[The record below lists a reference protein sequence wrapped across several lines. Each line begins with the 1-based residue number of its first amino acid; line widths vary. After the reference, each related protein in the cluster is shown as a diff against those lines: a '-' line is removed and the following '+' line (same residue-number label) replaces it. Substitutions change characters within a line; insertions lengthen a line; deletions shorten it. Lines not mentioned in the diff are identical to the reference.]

1 MIIKKP
7 IFWDKK
13 RPDLLSTILLPFTIP
28 LIINNILI
36 NFLSKEKRKEIKTIC
51 IGNIYL
57 GGTGKT
63 PFTIKLYKILKKL
76 GHNVVVGKKY
86 YKNQYD
92 EQTILKNETTLIT
105 EKNRKKIIDKAI
117 KNKKEILIFDDGLQE
132 RKIEYDLKIV
142 CFDNQNWIGNGLLIP
157 SGPLRESI
165 TSLKK
170 YDAVVLKQSEDSEE
184 NKEITHEINKIN
196 PNIKIFYTYYTPLN
210 LDMFDLSKKYIVF
223 SGIGNPLNFRELLKK
238 NNFNI
243 VEEKIYPDHFNY
255 NQKNIDDILKRAE
268 NIDAEIVTTEKD
280 FMKIASLNHGKINFL
295 KVDMEIKNI
304 NGMTNFLKEKING

>member
-13 RPDLLSTILLPFTIP
+13 RPDLLSIILLPFTIP

-36 NFLSKEKRKEIKTIC
+36 NFLSKEKSKEIKTIC

-105 EKNRKKIIDKAI
+105 EKSRKKIIDKAI

-142 CFDNQNWIGNGLLIP
+142 CFDNQNWIGNGHLIP
-157 SGPLRESI
+157 SGPLRERI
-165 TSLKK
+165 KSLKK
-170 YDAVVLKQSEDSEE
+170 YDAVVLKQSMDSEE

-280 FMKIASLNHGKINFL
+280 FMKIVNLNHGKINFL

-304 NGMTNFLKEKING
+304 NGMKKFLKEKING

>member
-36 NFLSKEKRKEIKTIC
+36 NFLSKEKSKEIKTIC

-92 EQTILKNETTLIT
+92 EQTILKHETTLIT

-132 RKIEYDLKIV
+132 RKIQYDLKIV
-142 CFDNQNWIGNGLLIP
+142 CFDNQNWIGNGHLIP

-280 FMKIASLNHGKINFL
+280 FMKIAHLNHGKINFL

>member
-1 MIIKKP
+1 MIVKKP

-13 RPDLLSTILLPFTIP
+13 TTGLLSIILLPFTIP

-36 NFLSKEKRKEIKTIC
+36 NFLSKEKSKKIKTIC
-51 IGNIYL
+51 VGNIYL

-63 PFTIKLYKILKKL
+63 PFTIKLYNILEKL
-76 GHNVVVGKKY
+76 GHDVVVGKKY

-92 EQTILKNETTLIT
+92 EQTILKNETTLII

-117 KNKKEILIFDDGLQE
+117 MNKKKILIFDDGLQE

-142 CFDNQNWIGNGLLIP
+142 CFDNQNWIGNGHLIP

-165 TSLKK
+165 KSLKK
-170 YDAVVLKQSEDSEE
+170 YDAVVLKQSKDDEE
-184 NKEITHEINKIN
+184 NEEIIHEINKIN
-196 PNIKIFYTYYTPLN
+196 PDIKIFYTYYTPLN
-210 LDMFDLSKKYIVF
+210 LDKFDLSKKYLVF
-223 SGIGNPLNFRELLKK
+223 SGIGSPLNFRELLKK

-243 VEEKIYPDHFNY
+243 VEEKMYPDHFNY
-255 NQKNIDDILKRAE
+255 SQKNIDDILKRAE

-280 FMKIASLNHGKINFL
+280 FMKIANLNYGKINFL
-295 KVDMEIKNI
+295 KIDIKIRNSDD
-304 NGMTNFLKEKING
+304 MTNFLKEKINE

>member
-13 RPDLLSTILLPFTIP
+13 RPDLLSIILLPFTIP

-36 NFLSKEKRKEIKTIC
+36 NFLSKEKSKEIKTIC

-76 GHNVVVGKKY
+76 GHNVAVGKKY

-142 CFDNQNWIGNGLLIP
+142 CFDNQNWIGNGQLIP
-157 SGPLRESI
+157 SGPLRERI
-165 TSLKK
+165 KSLKK
-170 YDAVVLKQSEDSEE
+170 YDAVVLKQSVDSEE
-184 NKEITHEINKIN
+184 NKEITHEINIIN
-196 PNIKIFYTYYTPLN
+196 PNIKIFYTYYIPLN

-280 FMKIASLNHGKINFL
+280 FMKIANLNYGKINFL

-304 NGMTNFLKEKING
+304 NGITNFLKEKING